1 MEKTTPETYAK
12 ESAERA
18 GARIEK
24 VSAGAHEAVDQATEA
39 AIAATRRMGAAGA
52 DLAASATASANRWTE
67 ATRER
72 VRRNPFASIGVAV
85 GAALGMVL
93 AAGLWFQRRE
103 RWTDRETH
111 AH

>member
-1 MEKTTPETYAK
+1 MEKISPETMAK
-12 ESAERA
+12 ESVEKASS
-18 GARIEK
+18 RIEQA
-24 VSAGAHEAVDQATEA
+24 SAGAHEMVDQASEA
-39 AIAATRRMGAAGA
+39 AKSTTRRMGAAGA
-52 DLAASATASANRWTE
+52 EFAATAGRWTE
-67 ATRER
+67 ATRET

-103 RWTDRETH
+103 RWNDRETH

>member
-1 MEKTTPETYAK
+1 MEKSSAETHAK

-18 GARIEK
+18 GAGIESA
-24 VSAGAHEAVDQATEA
+24 SAGVHEVVDQATGA
-39 AIAATRRMGAAGA
+39 AISATRRLGAAGA
-52 DLAASATASANRWTE
+52 DLAASANRWTE

-72 VRRNPFASIGVAV
+72 VRRNPFASIGVAI
-85 GAALGMVL
+85 GAAVGMVL

>member
-1 MEKTTPETYAK
+1 MEKTSPEMMAK
-12 ESAERA
+12 ESAEQA
-18 GARIEK
+18 TGRIEK
-24 VSAGAHEAVDQATEA
+24 TSAGAHQMLDQATEA
-39 AIAATRRMGAAGA
+39 AIGATQRMGAAGA
-52 DLAASATASANRWTE
+52 ELAAGASRWTE

-72 VRRNPFASIGVAV
+72 VRRNPFAAIGVAV

>member
-1 MEKTTPETYAK
+1 MDKSSAETYAK
-12 ESAERA
+12 ESAEKAGAAIEKASA
-18 GARIEK
+18 GARERI
-24 VSAGAHEAVDQATEA
+24 DQATEA
-39 AIAATRRMGAAGA
+39 AVLATRRLGAAGA
-52 DLAASATASANRWTE
+52 DLAASANRWTE

-85 GAALGMVL
+85 GAAVGMLL
-93 AAGLWFQRRE
+93 AAGLFLQRRE

>member
-1 MEKTTPETYAK
+1 MEKTSAETMAK
-12 ESAERA
+12 ESAEKASA
-18 GARIEK
+18 GIEK
-24 VSAGAHEAVDQATEA
+24 ASAGAHNMVDQATETA
-39 AIAATRRMGAAGA
+39 MAATQRMGE
-52 DLAASATASANRWTE
+52 ASAELAASANRWTE

-72 VRRNPFASIGVAV
+72 VRRNPFAAIGVAV

-103 RWTDRETH
+103 RWSDRETH